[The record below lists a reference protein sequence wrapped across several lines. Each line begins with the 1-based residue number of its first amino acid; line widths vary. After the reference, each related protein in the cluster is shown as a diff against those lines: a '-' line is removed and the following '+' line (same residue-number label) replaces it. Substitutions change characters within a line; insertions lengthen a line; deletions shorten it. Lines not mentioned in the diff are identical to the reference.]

1 MNLTEQVGALRRTLY
16 RVLTRRLIHV
26 TSCTFQQLVALKAI
40 VREGLKTQ
48 SELAERLL
56 TDAPA
61 VSRLVDRLEQDRL
74 LRRTAGEDRRSVKLE
89 VTALGMEQVEL
100 LEEALRAVDKQLR
113 AQLTKDELAVF
124 SKALTKVTE
133 ALSVDPDAR
142 P

>member
-26 TSCTFQQLVALKAI
+26 TDCTFQQLVALKAI
-40 VREGLKTQ
+40 VREELKTQ

-89 VTALGMEQVEL
+89 VTPLGMEKVEL

-124 SKALTKVTE
+124 SKALAKLTE
-133 ALSVDPDAR
+133 ALSADPDAR